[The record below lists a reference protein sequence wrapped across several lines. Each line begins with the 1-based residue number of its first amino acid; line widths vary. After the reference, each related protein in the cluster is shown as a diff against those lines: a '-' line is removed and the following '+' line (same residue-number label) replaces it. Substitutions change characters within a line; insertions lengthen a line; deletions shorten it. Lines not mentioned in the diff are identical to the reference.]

1 MKRTTN
7 LLFAILL
14 WLVSSTPVMTQ
25 TVNTNRFISI
35 NVVKGQQIKLDFAAD
50 QAATPVKIVSGSGEY
65 NPTVGTSWS
74 GMQNYLAD
82 DSVMTVYGDITKFD
96 CSGNYNN
103 VTGIDLSHNTIIT
116 WFSCGKNSLQDL
128 IVSSNKALKEL
139 YCYNNSIKTL
149 NLDSTTELTKLS
161 CARNSISSLDL
172 SHNKKLKWLNCSD
185 NRLTGLDV
193 SSNILLEKII
203 CHKNNSLSTQALD
216 RLYCSLPDRT
226 GTFSGYI
233 EPIYDDSSPNDS
245 VVLATNSQNAL
256 DKNWKVKYAFD
267 ETDIPATTG
276 SYACTTLHDSVNMD
290 SYIKLNVVRDS
301 VIKLNFAADQAATPI
316 MIVSGSNKYNLT
328 IGTSWVGIQN
338 YLADDDV
345 MTIYGDITKFNC
357 SGNGNNIHDIL
368 NVAADTILTELICT
382 DNNISLL
389 NISRNTQLRKL
400 NCARNNIIALNDLAN
415 NVNLTSLDCSNNLLA
430 RLDVSAN
437 FLLEKIICHGNIIS
451 SNTRLLDIIYCLLPD
466 RSVKTTGYIQPLYD
480 DRSSDLDS
488 VLATNS
494 LNAFNKN
501 WKVSYASD
509 STDVS
514 PTTGS
519 YVCTEVDTTRYIYL
533 EVKPNETLKLEFLVD
548 NIDDIITI
556 VSGKNSKTFRGNFSI
571 GQNYDCTFTP
581 DSTSMI
587 IYGNVNELNC
597 IGNGDKITALD
608 ISHNS
613 GVTRLMCDTNNIAW
627 LNLNGQALTFLTCS
641 NNRLTNLDVGGC
653 LYLNFLNCS
662 DNQIN
667 DIKYLNTLSNLNVLI
682 CNDNRLTSLIVNSN
696 NSTFNSIACENNN
709 FSSTQAFDDL
719 FCSLPPVSCGYLSI
733 IYDSLSNGHTELL
746 ASNKYNA
753 IRKDWIVMYASDS
766 QNIPHTT
773 GTYSCPNTFL
783 DTIVLGVQRGKYIK
797 LRFASEFDHSQARV
811 ISGSTDTIIQID
823 TVWTDTLRVMADAD
837 SMIILSNIRNINRF
851 SCRDNGENILSIYIS
866 ESKFLEEL
874 DCANNNIRNLSTI
887 SSDYLSKL
895 DCSNNQI
902 KNLYVNTGISTL
914 NCAHNQIETLFVRDI
929 DSSLEELDCSDNL
942 IDKLDISNNEKITYL
957 NCSGNNISVLS
968 LSNNPYIET
977 LICARN
983 NITSLDLMSNDI
995 LESVDLSNNPQ
1006 FCNLNIS
1013 DTSVL
1018 KRISLYGCNFS
1029 SCGLDSVFRALPR
1042 RLPTD
1047 SAVIFIKD
1055 STATNP
1061 GADGCRDTIASHR
1074 NWAVLNFKGNNSM
1087 DTIKNS
1093 FYTCVPNM
1101 NLNRAIRLGVVS
1113 GQTISVAIKAAANNT
1128 HIRFTCGSTDTILTV
1143 DTSWSYWQLPAKA
1156 DNMVFFGDITRFN
1169 CNTNGNNIT
1178 AISTKTNTILE
1189 ELRCIGN
1196 SISALDLSHNV
1207 ELSELY
1213 CLGNRLT
1220 SLDLSH
1226 NHKLTELAC
1235 YDNPQLQHI
1244 DVNGC
1249 YPLSRVVVYGCNLS
1263 DCGLDSLLRALPRR
1277 SSDNKGKIFI
1287 KDGTSTNP
1295 GSGGCQDTIASHKNW
1310 VVLDY
1315 NGGSPDTIANTH
1327 YTCAD
1332 TPTDNDRHLTNETD
1346 IKIYPNPVADI
1357 LYLSATASTIHIYDI
1372 YGIEVARATDTDKV
1386 GVSHLPDGVYIVRAD
1401 GTVAK
1406 MVKQ

>member
-216 RLYCSLPDRT
+216 LLYCSLPDRT

-290 SYIKLNVVRDS
+290 RYITLTVADGVGVYLDFRA
-301 VIKLNFAADQAATPI
+301 AADNTHI
-316 MIVSGSNKYNLT
+316 RIVSGSNIQNIT
-328 IGTSWVGIQN
+328 IGTNWLS
-338 YLADDDV
+338 LASYIADGTE
-345 MTIYGDITKFNC
+345 MKIYGDLTVLDC
-357 SGNGNNIHDIL
+357 GNNGANIQALDVTK
-368 NVAADTILTELICT
+368 NTALTELYCHRNQLTALDVTKNTALTVLYCYRNQLTALDVTKNTALTTLYCYENQLTALDVTKNTALTKLYCYENQLTALDVTKNT
-382 DNNISLL
+382 DLVMLYCNEN
-389 NISRNTQLRKL
+389 QLT
-400 NCARNNIIALNDLAN
+400 A
-415 NVNLTSLDCSNNLLA
+415 
-430 RLDVSAN
+430 LDVS
-437 FLLEKIICHGNIIS
+437 K
-451 SNTRLLDIIYCLLPD
+451 NTAL
-466 RSVKTTGYIQPLYD
+466 T
-480 DRSSDLDS
+480 
-488 VLATNS
+488 VLGCYN
-494 LNAFNKN
+494 N
-501 WKVSYASD
+501 
-509 STDVS
+509 
-514 PTTGS
+514 
-519 YVCTEVDTTRYIYL
+519 
-533 EVKPNETLKLEFLVD
+533 
-548 NIDDIITI
+548 
-556 VSGKNSKTFRGNFSI
+556 
-571 GQNYDCTFTP
+571 Q
-581 DSTSMI
+581 
-587 IYGNVNELNC
+587 
-597 IGNGDKITALD
+597 ITALD
-608 ISHNS
+608 ITKDTVLTTLYCNENQLTTLD
-613 GVTRLMCDTNNIAW
+613 VTKNIA
-627 LNLNGQALTFLTCS
+627 LTKLYCYKNQLTALDVTKNIALTELYCYE
-641 NNRLTNLDVGGC
+641 NRFTTLDVT
-653 LYLNFLNCS
+653 
-662 DNQIN
+662 
-667 DIKYLNTLSNLNVLI
+667 KNTAL
-682 CNDNRLTSLIVNSN
+682 
-696 NSTFNSIACENNN
+696 E
-709 FSSTQAFDDL
+709 
-719 FCSLPPVSCGYLSI
+719 
-733 IYDSLSNGHTELL
+733 
-746 ASNKYNA
+746 
-753 IRKDWIVMYASDS
+753 
-766 QNIPHTT
+766 
-773 GTYSCPNTFL
+773 
-783 DTIVLGVQRGKYIK
+783 VLGCY
-797 LRFASEFDHSQARV
+797 
-811 ISGSTDTIIQID
+811 
-823 TVWTDTLRVMADAD
+823 
-837 SMIILSNIRNINRF
+837 
-851 SCRDNGENILSIYIS
+851 
-866 ESKFLEEL
+866 
-874 DCANNNIRNLSTI
+874 
-887 SSDYLSKL
+887 
-895 DCSNNQI
+895 NNQI
-902 KNLYVNTGISTL
+902 KALDVTKNTALTKLY
-914 NCAHNQIETLFVRDI
+914 C
-929 DSSLEELDCSDNL
+929 
-942 IDKLDISNNEKITYL
+942 Y
-957 NCSGNNISVLS
+957 
-968 LSNNPYIET
+968 
-977 LICARN
+977 
-983 NITSLDLMSNDI
+983 
-995 LESVDLSNNPQ
+995 NNPQ
-1006 FCNLNIS
+1006 LNNLNI
-1013 DTSVL
+1013 VGNNAI
-1018 KRISLYGCNFS
+1018 KNIYIYGCNFS
-1029 SCGLDSVFRALPR
+1029 ACGLDSIFRDLPQC
-1042 RLPTD
+1042 LPTD
-1047 SAVIFIKD
+1047 SAKILIK
-1055 STATNP
+1055 SNASTNP
-1061 GADGCRDTIASHR
+1061 GTDGCRDTIASHR

-1143 DTSWSYWQLPAKA
+1143 GTSWSYWQLPAKA
-1156 DNMVFFGDITRFN
+1156 DSMVFFGDITRFN

-1189 ELRCIGN
+1189 ELQCIGN
-1196 SISALDLSHNV
+1196 AISTLDLSHNV

-1226 NHKLTELAC
+1226 NHKLTKLAC

-1295 GSGGCQDTIASHKNW
+1295 GSSGCQDTIASHKNW

-1357 LYLSATASTIHIYDI
+1357 LYLSATASTIQIYDI

-1401 GTVAK
+1401 SAVAK

>member
-216 RLYCSLPDRT
+216 LLYCSLPDRT

-290 SYIKLNVVRDS
+290 RYITLTVADGVGVYLDFRA
-301 VIKLNFAADQAATPI
+301 AADNTHI
-316 MIVSGSNKYNLT
+316 RIVSGSNIQNIT
-328 IGTSWVGIQN
+328 IGTNWLS
-338 YLADDDV
+338 LASYIADGTE
-345 MTIYGDITKFNC
+345 MKIYGDLTVLDC
-357 SGNGNNIHDIL
+357 GNNGANIQALDVTK
-368 NVAADTILTELICT
+368 NTALTELYCHRNQLTALDVTKNTALTTLYCYENQLTALDVTKNTALTTLYCYENQLTALDVTKNTALTKLYCYENQLTALDVTKNT
-382 DNNISLL
+382 DLVMLYCNEN
-389 NISRNTQLRKL
+389 QLT
-400 NCARNNIIALNDLAN
+400 A
-415 NVNLTSLDCSNNLLA
+415 
-430 RLDVSAN
+430 LDVS
-437 FLLEKIICHGNIIS
+437 K
-451 SNTRLLDIIYCLLPD
+451 NTAL
-466 RSVKTTGYIQPLYD
+466 T
-480 DRSSDLDS
+480 
-488 VLATNS
+488 VLGCYN
-494 LNAFNKN
+494 N
-501 WKVSYASD
+501 
-509 STDVS
+509 
-514 PTTGS
+514 
-519 YVCTEVDTTRYIYL
+519 
-533 EVKPNETLKLEFLVD
+533 
-548 NIDDIITI
+548 
-556 VSGKNSKTFRGNFSI
+556 
-571 GQNYDCTFTP
+571 Q
-581 DSTSMI
+581 
-587 IYGNVNELNC
+587 
-597 IGNGDKITALD
+597 ITALD
-608 ISHNS
+608 ITKDTVLTTLYCNENQLTTLD
-613 GVTRLMCDTNNIAW
+613 VTKNIA
-627 LNLNGQALTFLTCS
+627 LTKLYCYKNQLTALDVTKNIALTELYC
-641 NNRLTNLDVGGC
+641 NENRFTTLDVT
-653 LYLNFLNCS
+653 
-662 DNQIN
+662 
-667 DIKYLNTLSNLNVLI
+667 KNTAL
-682 CNDNRLTSLIVNSN
+682 
-696 NSTFNSIACENNN
+696 E
-709 FSSTQAFDDL
+709 
-719 FCSLPPVSCGYLSI
+719 
-733 IYDSLSNGHTELL
+733 
-746 ASNKYNA
+746 
-753 IRKDWIVMYASDS
+753 
-766 QNIPHTT
+766 
-773 GTYSCPNTFL
+773 
-783 DTIVLGVQRGKYIK
+783 VLGCY
-797 LRFASEFDHSQARV
+797 
-811 ISGSTDTIIQID
+811 
-823 TVWTDTLRVMADAD
+823 
-837 SMIILSNIRNINRF
+837 
-851 SCRDNGENILSIYIS
+851 
-866 ESKFLEEL
+866 
-874 DCANNNIRNLSTI
+874 
-887 SSDYLSKL
+887 
-895 DCSNNQI
+895 NNQI
-902 KNLYVNTGISTL
+902 KALDVTKNTALTKLY
-914 NCAHNQIETLFVRDI
+914 C
-929 DSSLEELDCSDNL
+929 
-942 IDKLDISNNEKITYL
+942 Y
-957 NCSGNNISVLS
+957 
-968 LSNNPYIET
+968 
-977 LICARN
+977 
-983 NITSLDLMSNDI
+983 
-995 LESVDLSNNPQ
+995 NNPQ
-1006 FCNLNIS
+1006 LNSLNI
-1013 DTSVL
+1013 VGNNAI
-1018 KRISLYGCNFS
+1018 KNIYIYGCNFS
-1029 SCGLDSVFRALPR
+1029 ACGLDSIFRDLPQC
-1042 RLPTD
+1042 LPTD
-1047 SAVIFIKD
+1047 SAKILIK
-1055 STATNP
+1055 SNASTNP
-1061 GADGCRDTIASHR
+1061 GTDGCRDTIASHR

-1143 DTSWSYWQLPAKA
+1143 GTSWSYWQLPAKA
-1156 DNMVFFGDITRFN
+1156 DSMVFFGDITRFNCNTNGNNITAISTKTNTILEELRCIGNSISALDLSHNVELSELYCLGNRLTSLDLSHNHKLTELACYDNPQLQHIDVNGCYPLSRVVVYGCNLSDCGLDSLLRALPRRSSDNKGKIFIKDGTSTNPGSSGCQDTIASHKNWVVLDYNGGSPDTIANTHYTCANTLNLNRAIRLGVVSGQTISVAIKAAANNTHIRFTCGSTDTILTVGTSWSYWQLPAKADSMVFFGDITRFN

-1332 TPTDNDRHLTNETD
+1332 TPTGNDRHLTNETD
-1346 IKIYPNPVADI
+1346 IKIYPNPVTDI

>member
-82 DSVMTVYGDITKFD
+82 DSVMTVYGDITKLD

-216 RLYCSLPDRT
+216 LLYCSLPDRT

-290 SYIKLNVVRDS
+290 RYITLTVADGVGVYLDFRA
-301 VIKLNFAADQAATPI
+301 AADNTHI
-316 MIVSGSNKYNLT
+316 RIVSGSNIQNIT
-328 IGTSWVGIQN
+328 IGTNWLS
-338 YLADDDV
+338 LASYIADGTE
-345 MTIYGDITKFNC
+345 MKIYGDLTVLDC
-357 SGNGNNIHDIL
+357 GNNGANIQALDVTK
-368 NVAADTILTELICT
+368 NTALTELYCHRNQLTALDVTKNTALTVLYCYRNQLTALDVTKNTALTTLYCYENQLTALDVTKNTALTKLYCYENQLTALDVTKNT
-382 DNNISLL
+382 DLVMLYCNEN
-389 NISRNTQLRKL
+389 QLT
-400 NCARNNIIALNDLAN
+400 A
-415 NVNLTSLDCSNNLLA
+415 
-430 RLDVSAN
+430 LDVS
-437 FLLEKIICHGNIIS
+437 K
-451 SNTRLLDIIYCLLPD
+451 NTAL
-466 RSVKTTGYIQPLYD
+466 T
-480 DRSSDLDS
+480 
-488 VLATNS
+488 VLGCYN
-494 LNAFNKN
+494 N
-501 WKVSYASD
+501 
-509 STDVS
+509 
-514 PTTGS
+514 
-519 YVCTEVDTTRYIYL
+519 
-533 EVKPNETLKLEFLVD
+533 
-548 NIDDIITI
+548 
-556 VSGKNSKTFRGNFSI
+556 
-571 GQNYDCTFTP
+571 Q
-581 DSTSMI
+581 
-587 IYGNVNELNC
+587 
-597 IGNGDKITALD
+597 ITALD
-608 ISHNS
+608 ITKDTVLTTLYCNENQLTTLD
-613 GVTRLMCDTNNIAW
+613 VTKNIA
-627 LNLNGQALTFLTCS
+627 LTKLYCYKNQLTALDVTKNIALTELYCYE
-641 NNRLTNLDVGGC
+641 NRFTTLDVT
-653 LYLNFLNCS
+653 
-662 DNQIN
+662 
-667 DIKYLNTLSNLNVLI
+667 KNTAL
-682 CNDNRLTSLIVNSN
+682 
-696 NSTFNSIACENNN
+696 E
-709 FSSTQAFDDL
+709 
-719 FCSLPPVSCGYLSI
+719 
-733 IYDSLSNGHTELL
+733 
-746 ASNKYNA
+746 
-753 IRKDWIVMYASDS
+753 
-766 QNIPHTT
+766 
-773 GTYSCPNTFL
+773 
-783 DTIVLGVQRGKYIK
+783 VLGCY
-797 LRFASEFDHSQARV
+797 
-811 ISGSTDTIIQID
+811 
-823 TVWTDTLRVMADAD
+823 
-837 SMIILSNIRNINRF
+837 
-851 SCRDNGENILSIYIS
+851 
-866 ESKFLEEL
+866 
-874 DCANNNIRNLSTI
+874 
-887 SSDYLSKL
+887 
-895 DCSNNQI
+895 NNQI
-902 KNLYVNTGISTL
+902 KALDVTKNTALTKLY
-914 NCAHNQIETLFVRDI
+914 C
-929 DSSLEELDCSDNL
+929 
-942 IDKLDISNNEKITYL
+942 Y
-957 NCSGNNISVLS
+957 
-968 LSNNPYIET
+968 
-977 LICARN
+977 
-983 NITSLDLMSNDI
+983 
-995 LESVDLSNNPQ
+995 NNPQ
-1006 FCNLNIS
+1006 LNSLNI
-1013 DTSVL
+1013 VGNNAI
-1018 KRISLYGCNFS
+1018 KNIYIYGCNFS
-1029 SCGLDSVFRALPR
+1029 ACGLDSIFRDLPQC
-1042 RLPTD
+1042 LPTD
-1047 SAVIFIKD
+1047 SAKILIK
-1055 STATNP
+1055 SNASTNP
-1061 GADGCRDTIASHR
+1061 GTDGCRDTIASHR

-1143 DTSWSYWQLPAKA
+1143 GTSWSYWQLPAKA
-1156 DNMVFFGDITRFN
+1156 DSMVFFGDITRFN

-1178 AISTKTNTILE
+1178 AISTKTNPILE
-1189 ELRCIGN
+1189 ELQCIGN
-1196 SISALDLSHNV
+1196 AISTLDLSHNV

-1226 NHKLTELAC
+1226 NHKLTKLAC

-1332 TPTDNDRHLTNETD
+1332 TPTGNDRHLTNETD
-1346 IKIYPNPVADI
+1346 IKIYPNPVTDI

-1401 GTVAK
+1401 GAVAK

>member
-290 SYIKLNVVRDS
+290 RYITLTVADGVGVYLDFRA
-301 VIKLNFAADQAATPI
+301 AADNTHI
-316 MIVSGSNKYNLT
+316 RIVSGSNIQNIT
-328 IGTSWVGIQN
+328 IGTNWLS
-338 YLADDDV
+338 LASYIADGTE
-345 MTIYGDITKFNC
+345 MKIYGDLTVLDCRNNGANIQALDVTKNT
-357 SGNGNNIHDIL
+357 
-368 NVAADTILTELICT
+368 ALTELYCH
-382 DNNISLL
+382 
-389 NISRNTQLRKL
+389 RNQLT
-400 NCARNNIIALNDLAN
+400 A
-415 NVNLTSLDCSNNLLA
+415 
-430 RLDVSAN
+430 LDVS
-437 FLLEKIICHGNIIS
+437 K
-451 SNTRLLDIIYCLLPD
+451 NTALTVLYCYRNQLTALDVTKNTALTTLYCYENQLTALD
-466 RSVKTTGYIQPLYD
+466 VTKNTALTKLYCYENQLTALD
-480 DRSSDLDS
+480 VTKNTDLFM
-488 VLATNS
+488 LYCNENQLTA
-494 LNAFNKN
+494 L
-501 WKVSYASD
+501 
-509 STDVS
+509 DVS
-514 PTTGS
+514 
-519 YVCTEVDTTRYIYL
+519 
-533 EVKPNETLKLEFLVD
+533 
-548 NIDDIITI
+548 
-556 VSGKNSKTFRGNFSI
+556 KNTALTVLGCYNN
-571 GQNYDCTFTP
+571 Q
-581 DSTSMI
+581 
-587 IYGNVNELNC
+587 
-597 IGNGDKITALD
+597 ITALD
-608 ISHNS
+608 ITKDTVLTTLYCNENQLTTLD
-613 GVTRLMCDTNNIAW
+613 VTKNIA
-627 LNLNGQALTFLTCS
+627 LTKLYSYKKQLTALDVTKNIALTELYCYE
-641 NNRLTNLDVGGC
+641 NRFTTLDVT
-653 LYLNFLNCS
+653 
-662 DNQIN
+662 
-667 DIKYLNTLSNLNVLI
+667 KNTAL
-682 CNDNRLTSLIVNSN
+682 
-696 NSTFNSIACENNN
+696 E
-709 FSSTQAFDDL
+709 
-719 FCSLPPVSCGYLSI
+719 
-733 IYDSLSNGHTELL
+733 
-746 ASNKYNA
+746 
-753 IRKDWIVMYASDS
+753 
-766 QNIPHTT
+766 
-773 GTYSCPNTFL
+773 
-783 DTIVLGVQRGKYIK
+783 VLGCY
-797 LRFASEFDHSQARV
+797 
-811 ISGSTDTIIQID
+811 
-823 TVWTDTLRVMADAD
+823 
-837 SMIILSNIRNINRF
+837 
-851 SCRDNGENILSIYIS
+851 
-866 ESKFLEEL
+866 
-874 DCANNNIRNLSTI
+874 
-887 SSDYLSKL
+887 
-895 DCSNNQI
+895 NNQI
-902 KNLYVNTGISTL
+902 KALDVTKNTALTKLY
-914 NCAHNQIETLFVRDI
+914 C
-929 DSSLEELDCSDNL
+929 
-942 IDKLDISNNEKITYL
+942 Y
-957 NCSGNNISVLS
+957 
-968 LSNNPYIET
+968 
-977 LICARN
+977 
-983 NITSLDLMSNDI
+983 
-995 LESVDLSNNPQ
+995 NNPQ
-1006 FCNLNIS
+1006 LNSLNI
-1013 DTSVL
+1013 VGNNAI
-1018 KRISLYGCNFS
+1018 KNIYIYGCNFS
-1029 SCGLDSVFRALPR
+1029 ACGLDSIFRDLPQC
-1042 RLPTD
+1042 LPTD
-1047 SAVIFIKD
+1047 SAKILIK
-1055 STATNP
+1055 SNASTNP
-1061 GADGCRDTIASHR
+1061 GTDGCRDTIASHR

-1143 DTSWSYWQLPAKA
+1143 GTSWSYWQLPAKA
-1156 DNMVFFGDITRFN
+1156 DSMVFFGDITRFN

-1189 ELRCIGN
+1189 ELQCIGN

-1207 ELSELY
+1207 ELSELS
-1213 CLGNRLT
+1213 CLGNQLT

-1226 NHKLTELAC
+1226 NHKLTKLAC

-1332 TPTDNDRHLTNETD
+1332 TPTGNDRHLTNETD
-1346 IKIYPNPVADI
+1346 IKIYPNPVADV
-1357 LYLSATASTIHIYDI
+1357 LYLSATARTIRVYNI
-1372 YGIEVARATDTDKV
+1372 YGIEVAHATDTDKV

-1401 GTVAK
+1401 GAVAK

>member
-216 RLYCSLPDRT
+216 LLYCSLPDRT

-290 SYIKLNVVRDS
+290 RYITLTVADGVGVYLDFRA
-301 VIKLNFAADQAATPI
+301 AADNTHI
-316 MIVSGSNKYNLT
+316 RIVSGSNIQNIT
-328 IGTSWVGIQN
+328 IGTNWLS
-338 YLADDDV
+338 LASYIADGTE
-345 MTIYGDITKFNC
+345 MKIYGDLTVLDC
-357 SGNGNNIHDIL
+357 GNNGANIQALDVTK
-368 NVAADTILTELICT
+368 NTALTELYCHRNQLTALDVTKNTALTVLYCYRNQLTALDVTKNTALTTLYCYENQLTALDVTKNTALTKLYCYENQLTALDVTKNT
-382 DNNISLL
+382 DLVMLYCNEN
-389 NISRNTQLRKL
+389 QLT
-400 NCARNNIIALNDLAN
+400 A
-415 NVNLTSLDCSNNLLA
+415 
-430 RLDVSAN
+430 LDVS
-437 FLLEKIICHGNIIS
+437 K
-451 SNTRLLDIIYCLLPD
+451 NTAL
-466 RSVKTTGYIQPLYD
+466 T
-480 DRSSDLDS
+480 
-488 VLATNS
+488 VLGCYN
-494 LNAFNKN
+494 N
-501 WKVSYASD
+501 
-509 STDVS
+509 
-514 PTTGS
+514 
-519 YVCTEVDTTRYIYL
+519 
-533 EVKPNETLKLEFLVD
+533 
-548 NIDDIITI
+548 
-556 VSGKNSKTFRGNFSI
+556 
-571 GQNYDCTFTP
+571 Q
-581 DSTSMI
+581 
-587 IYGNVNELNC
+587 
-597 IGNGDKITALD
+597 ITALD
-608 ISHNS
+608 ITKDTVLTTLYCNENQLTTLD
-613 GVTRLMCDTNNIAW
+613 VTKNIA
-627 LNLNGQALTFLTCS
+627 LTKLYCYKNQLTALDVTKNIALTELYCYE
-641 NNRLTNLDVGGC
+641 NRFTTLDVT
-653 LYLNFLNCS
+653 
-662 DNQIN
+662 
-667 DIKYLNTLSNLNVLI
+667 KNTAL
-682 CNDNRLTSLIVNSN
+682 
-696 NSTFNSIACENNN
+696 E
-709 FSSTQAFDDL
+709 
-719 FCSLPPVSCGYLSI
+719 
-733 IYDSLSNGHTELL
+733 
-746 ASNKYNA
+746 
-753 IRKDWIVMYASDS
+753 
-766 QNIPHTT
+766 
-773 GTYSCPNTFL
+773 
-783 DTIVLGVQRGKYIK
+783 VLGCY
-797 LRFASEFDHSQARV
+797 
-811 ISGSTDTIIQID
+811 
-823 TVWTDTLRVMADAD
+823 
-837 SMIILSNIRNINRF
+837 
-851 SCRDNGENILSIYIS
+851 
-866 ESKFLEEL
+866 
-874 DCANNNIRNLSTI
+874 
-887 SSDYLSKL
+887 
-895 DCSNNQI
+895 NNQI
-902 KNLYVNTGISTL
+902 KALDVTKNTALTKLY
-914 NCAHNQIETLFVRDI
+914 C
-929 DSSLEELDCSDNL
+929 
-942 IDKLDISNNEKITYL
+942 Y
-957 NCSGNNISVLS
+957 
-968 LSNNPYIET
+968 
-977 LICARN
+977 
-983 NITSLDLMSNDI
+983 
-995 LESVDLSNNPQ
+995 NNPQ
-1006 FCNLNIS
+1006 LNSLNI
-1013 DTSVL
+1013 VGNNAI
-1018 KRISLYGCNFS
+1018 KNIYIYGCNFS
-1029 SCGLDSVFRALPR
+1029 ACGLDSIFRDLPQC
-1042 RLPTD
+1042 LPTD
-1047 SAVIFIKD
+1047 SAKILIK
-1055 STATNP
+1055 SNASTNP
-1061 GADGCRDTIASHR
+1061 GTDGCRDTIASHR

-1156 DNMVFFGDITRFN
+1156 DSMVFFGDITRFN

-1189 ELRCIGN
+1189 ELQCIGN
-1196 SISALDLSHNV
+1196 AISTLDLSHNV

-1226 NHKLTELAC
+1226 NHKLTKLACYDNPQLQHIDVNGCYPLSRVVVYGCNLSDCGLDSLLRALPRRSSDNKGKIFIKDGTSTNPGSGGCQDTIASHKNWVVLDYNGGSPDTIANTHYTCANTLNLNRAIRLGVVSGQTISVAIKAAANNTHIRFTCGSTDTILTVDTSWSYWQLPAKADSMVFFGDITRFNCNTNGNNITAISTKTNTILEELQCIGNAISTLDLSHNVELSELYCLGNRLTSLDLSHNHKLTKLAC

-1332 TPTDNDRHLTNETD
+1332 TPTGNDRHLTNETD

-1357 LYLSATASTIHIYDI
+1357 LYLSATASTIQIYDI

>member
-149 NLDSTTELTKLS
+149 DLDSTTELTKLS

-216 RLYCSLPDRT
+216 LLYCSLPDRT

-290 SYIKLNVVRDS
+290 RYITLTVADGAYIYLDFRA
-301 VIKLNFAADQAATPI
+301 AADNTHI
-316 MIVSGSNKYNLT
+316 RIVSGSNIQNIT
-328 IGTSWVGIQN
+328 IGTDWLS
-338 YLADDDV
+338 LASYIADGTE
-345 MTIYGDITKFNC
+345 MKIYGDLTVLDCRNNGANIQALDVTKNT
-357 SGNGNNIHDIL
+357 
-368 NVAADTILTELICT
+368 ALTELYCH
-382 DNNISLL
+382 
-389 NISRNTQLRKL
+389 RNQLTALDVTKNTAL
-400 NCARNNIIALNDLAN
+400 TVLYCHRNQLTALDVTKNTA
-415 NVNLTSLDCSNNLLA
+415 LTTLYCYENQLTALDITKNTALITLYCNGNQLTA
-430 RLDVSAN
+430 LDVS
-437 FLLEKIICHGNIIS
+437 K
-451 SNTRLLDIIYCLLPD
+451 NTAL
-466 RSVKTTGYIQPLYD
+466 TTLSCYNNQ
-480 DRSSDLDS
+480 
-488 VLATNS
+488 
-494 LNAFNKN
+494 
-501 WKVSYASD
+501 
-509 STDVS
+509 
-514 PTTGS
+514 
-519 YVCTEVDTTRYIYL
+519 
-533 EVKPNETLKLEFLVD
+533 
-548 NIDDIITI
+548 
-556 VSGKNSKTFRGNFSI
+556 
-571 GQNYDCTFTP
+571 
-581 DSTSMI
+581 
-587 IYGNVNELNC
+587 
-597 IGNGDKITALD
+597 ITALD
-608 ISHNS
+608 ITKDTVLKMLYCNENRITTLD
-613 GVTRLMCDTNNIAW
+613 VTKNTALTELYCHKNQLTTLDVTKNTDLVMLYCNENQLTALDVSKNTALTILGCYNNQITALDITKDTVLTTLYCNENQLTTLDVTKNIA
-627 LNLNGQALTFLTCS
+627 LTKLYCYKNQLTALDVTKNIALTELYCYE
-641 NNRLTNLDVGGC
+641 NRFTTLDVT
-653 LYLNFLNCS
+653 
-662 DNQIN
+662 
-667 DIKYLNTLSNLNVLI
+667 KNTAL
-682 CNDNRLTSLIVNSN
+682 
-696 NSTFNSIACENNN
+696 E
-709 FSSTQAFDDL
+709 
-719 FCSLPPVSCGYLSI
+719 
-733 IYDSLSNGHTELL
+733 
-746 ASNKYNA
+746 
-753 IRKDWIVMYASDS
+753 
-766 QNIPHTT
+766 
-773 GTYSCPNTFL
+773 
-783 DTIVLGVQRGKYIK
+783 VLGCY
-797 LRFASEFDHSQARV
+797 
-811 ISGSTDTIIQID
+811 
-823 TVWTDTLRVMADAD
+823 
-837 SMIILSNIRNINRF
+837 
-851 SCRDNGENILSIYIS
+851 
-866 ESKFLEEL
+866 
-874 DCANNNIRNLSTI
+874 
-887 SSDYLSKL
+887 
-895 DCSNNQI
+895 NNQI
-902 KNLYVNTGISTL
+902 KALDVTKNTALTKLY
-914 NCAHNQIETLFVRDI
+914 C
-929 DSSLEELDCSDNL
+929 
-942 IDKLDISNNEKITYL
+942 Y
-957 NCSGNNISVLS
+957 
-968 LSNNPYIET
+968 
-977 LICARN
+977 
-983 NITSLDLMSNDI
+983 
-995 LESVDLSNNPQ
+995 NNPQ
-1006 FCNLNIS
+1006 LNSLNI
-1013 DTSVL
+1013 VGNNAI
-1018 KRISLYGCNFS
+1018 KNIYIYGCNFS
-1029 SCGLDSVFRALPR
+1029 ACGLDSIFRDLPQC
-1042 RLPTD
+1042 LPTD
-1047 SAVIFIKD
+1047 SAKILIK
-1055 STATNP
+1055 SNASTNP
-1061 GADGCRDTIASHR
+1061 GTDGCRDTIASHR

-1128 HIRFTCGSTDTILTV
+1128 HIRVISGATDTILTV
-1143 DTSWSYWQLPAKA
+1143 GLSWKSLQLPARA
-1156 DNMVFFGDITRFN
+1156 DSMVFFGDITRFN

-1315 NGGSPDTIANTH
+1315 NGGSPDTIANMH

-1332 TPTDNDRHLTNETD
+1332 TPTGTDRHLTNETD
-1346 IKIYPNPVADI
+1346 IKIYPNPVTDI

-1401 GTVAK
+1401 GAVAK

>member
-216 RLYCSLPDRT
+216 LLYCSLPDRT

-245 VVLATNSQNAL
+245 VVLATNSRNAL

-290 SYIKLNVVRDS
+290 SYITLTVADGVGVYLDFRA
-301 VIKLNFAADQAATPI
+301 AADNTHI
-316 MIVSGSNKYNLT
+316 RIVSGSNIQNIT
-328 IGTSWVGIQN
+328 IGTNWLS
-338 YLADDDV
+338 LASYIADGTE
-345 MTIYGDITKFNC
+345 MKIYGDLTVLDC
-357 SGNGNNIHDIL
+357 GNNGANIQALDVTK
-368 NVAADTILTELICT
+368 NTALTELYCHRNQLTALDVTKNTALTVLYCYRNQLTALDVTKNTALTTLYCYENQLTALDVTKNTALTKLYCYENQLTALDVTKNT
-382 DNNISLL
+382 DLVMLYCNEN
-389 NISRNTQLRKL
+389 QLT
-400 NCARNNIIALNDLAN
+400 A
-415 NVNLTSLDCSNNLLA
+415 
-430 RLDVSAN
+430 LDVS
-437 FLLEKIICHGNIIS
+437 K
-451 SNTRLLDIIYCLLPD
+451 NTAL
-466 RSVKTTGYIQPLYD
+466 T
-480 DRSSDLDS
+480 
-488 VLATNS
+488 VLGCYN
-494 LNAFNKN
+494 N
-501 WKVSYASD
+501 
-509 STDVS
+509 
-514 PTTGS
+514 
-519 YVCTEVDTTRYIYL
+519 
-533 EVKPNETLKLEFLVD
+533 
-548 NIDDIITI
+548 
-556 VSGKNSKTFRGNFSI
+556 
-571 GQNYDCTFTP
+571 Q
-581 DSTSMI
+581 
-587 IYGNVNELNC
+587 
-597 IGNGDKITALD
+597 ITALD
-608 ISHNS
+608 ITKDTVLTTLYCNENQLTTLD
-613 GVTRLMCDTNNIAW
+613 VTKNIA
-627 LNLNGQALTFLTCS
+627 LTKLYCYKNQLTALDVTKNIALTELYCYE
-641 NNRLTNLDVGGC
+641 NRFTTLDVT
-653 LYLNFLNCS
+653 
-662 DNQIN
+662 
-667 DIKYLNTLSNLNVLI
+667 KNTAL
-682 CNDNRLTSLIVNSN
+682 
-696 NSTFNSIACENNN
+696 E
-709 FSSTQAFDDL
+709 
-719 FCSLPPVSCGYLSI
+719 
-733 IYDSLSNGHTELL
+733 
-746 ASNKYNA
+746 
-753 IRKDWIVMYASDS
+753 
-766 QNIPHTT
+766 
-773 GTYSCPNTFL
+773 
-783 DTIVLGVQRGKYIK
+783 VLGCY
-797 LRFASEFDHSQARV
+797 
-811 ISGSTDTIIQID
+811 
-823 TVWTDTLRVMADAD
+823 
-837 SMIILSNIRNINRF
+837 
-851 SCRDNGENILSIYIS
+851 
-866 ESKFLEEL
+866 
-874 DCANNNIRNLSTI
+874 
-887 SSDYLSKL
+887 
-895 DCSNNQI
+895 NNQI
-902 KNLYVNTGISTL
+902 KALDVTKNTALTKLY
-914 NCAHNQIETLFVRDI
+914 C
-929 DSSLEELDCSDNL
+929 
-942 IDKLDISNNEKITYL
+942 Y
-957 NCSGNNISVLS
+957 
-968 LSNNPYIET
+968 
-977 LICARN
+977 
-983 NITSLDLMSNDI
+983 
-995 LESVDLSNNPQ
+995 NNPQ
-1006 FCNLNIS
+1006 LNSLNI
-1013 DTSVL
+1013 VGNNAI
-1018 KRISLYGCNFS
+1018 KNIYIYGCNFS
-1029 SCGLDSVFRALPR
+1029 ACGLDSIFRDLPQC
-1042 RLPTD
+1042 LPTD
-1047 SAVIFIKD
+1047 SAKILIK
-1055 STATNP
+1055 SNASTNP
-1061 GADGCRDTIASHR
+1061 GTDGCRDTIASHR

-1101 NLNRAIRLGVVS
+1101 NLNRAIRLRVVS

-1156 DNMVFFGDITRFN
+1156 DSMVFFGDITRFN

-1178 AISTKTNTILE
+1178 AISTKTNPILE
-1189 ELRCIGN
+1189 ELQCIGN
-1196 SISALDLSHNV
+1196 AISTLDLSHNV

-1226 NHKLTELAC
+1226 NHKLTKLAC

-1295 GSGGCQDTIASHKNW
+1295 GSSGCQDTIASHKNW

-1332 TPTDNDRHLTNETD
+1332 TPTGNDRHLTNETD

-1357 LYLSATASTIHIYDI
+1357 LYLSATASTIHI
-1372 YGIEVARATDTDKV
+1372 
-1386 GVSHLPDGVYIVRAD
+1386 
-1401 GTVAK
+1401 
-1406 MVKQ
+1406 

>member
-1 MKRTTN
+1 MKKTTN

-50 QAATPVKIVSGSGEY
+50 QAATPVKIVSGSGEF

-203 CHKNNSLSTQALD
+203 CHKNNSLSAQALD
-216 RLYCSLPDRT
+216 LLYCSLPDRT

-256 DKNWKVKYAFD
+256 NKNWKVKYAFD

-290 SYIKLNVVRDS
+290 RYITLTVADGVGVYLDFRA
-301 VIKLNFAADQAATPI
+301 AADNTHI
-316 MIVSGSNKYNLT
+316 RIVSGSNIQNIT
-328 IGTSWVGIQN
+328 IGTNWLS
-338 YLADDDV
+338 LASYIADGTE
-345 MTIYGDITKFNC
+345 MKIYGDLTVLDC
-357 SGNGNNIHDIL
+357 GNNGANIQALDVTK
-368 NVAADTILTELICT
+368 NTALTELYCHRNQLTALDVTKNTALTTLYCYENQLTALDVTKNTALTTLYCYENQLTALDVTKNTALTKLYCYENQLTALDVTKNT
-382 DNNISLL
+382 DLVMLYCNEN
-389 NISRNTQLRKL
+389 QLT
-400 NCARNNIIALNDLAN
+400 A
-415 NVNLTSLDCSNNLLA
+415 
-430 RLDVSAN
+430 LDVS
-437 FLLEKIICHGNIIS
+437 K
-451 SNTRLLDIIYCLLPD
+451 NTAL
-466 RSVKTTGYIQPLYD
+466 T
-480 DRSSDLDS
+480 
-488 VLATNS
+488 VLGCYN
-494 LNAFNKN
+494 N
-501 WKVSYASD
+501 
-509 STDVS
+509 
-514 PTTGS
+514 
-519 YVCTEVDTTRYIYL
+519 
-533 EVKPNETLKLEFLVD
+533 
-548 NIDDIITI
+548 
-556 VSGKNSKTFRGNFSI
+556 
-571 GQNYDCTFTP
+571 Q
-581 DSTSMI
+581 
-587 IYGNVNELNC
+587 
-597 IGNGDKITALD
+597 ITALD
-608 ISHNS
+608 ITKDTVLTTLYCNENQLTTLD
-613 GVTRLMCDTNNIAW
+613 VTKNIA
-627 LNLNGQALTFLTCS
+627 LTKLYCYKNQLTALDVTKNIALTELYC
-641 NNRLTNLDVGGC
+641 NENRLTALD
-653 LYLNFLNCS
+653 
-662 DNQIN
+662 IT
-667 DIKYLNTLSNLNVLI
+667 KNTAL
-682 CNDNRLTSLIVNSN
+682 
-696 NSTFNSIACENNN
+696 E
-709 FSSTQAFDDL
+709 
-719 FCSLPPVSCGYLSI
+719 
-733 IYDSLSNGHTELL
+733 
-746 ASNKYNA
+746 
-753 IRKDWIVMYASDS
+753 
-766 QNIPHTT
+766 
-773 GTYSCPNTFL
+773 
-783 DTIVLGVQRGKYIK
+783 VLGCY
-797 LRFASEFDHSQARV
+797 
-811 ISGSTDTIIQID
+811 
-823 TVWTDTLRVMADAD
+823 
-837 SMIILSNIRNINRF
+837 
-851 SCRDNGENILSIYIS
+851 
-866 ESKFLEEL
+866 
-874 DCANNNIRNLSTI
+874 
-887 SSDYLSKL
+887 
-895 DCSNNQI
+895 NNQI
-902 KNLYVNTGISTL
+902 KALDVTKNTALTKLY
-914 NCAHNQIETLFVRDI
+914 C
-929 DSSLEELDCSDNL
+929 
-942 IDKLDISNNEKITYL
+942 Y
-957 NCSGNNISVLS
+957 
-968 LSNNPYIET
+968 
-977 LICARN
+977 
-983 NITSLDLMSNDI
+983 
-995 LESVDLSNNPQ
+995 NNPQ
-1006 FCNLNIS
+1006 LNSLNI
-1013 DTSVL
+1013 VGNNAI
-1018 KRISLYGCNFS
+1018 KNIYIYGCNFS
-1029 SCGLDSVFRALPR
+1029 ACGLDSIFRDLPQC
-1042 RLPTD
+1042 LPTD
-1047 SAVIFIKD
+1047 SAKILIK
-1055 STATNP
+1055 SNASTNP
-1061 GADGCRDTIASHR
+1061 GTDGCRDTIASHR

-1128 HIRFTCGSTDTILTV
+1128 HIRVISGATDTILTV
-1143 DTSWSYWQLPAKA
+1143 GLSWKPLQLPARA
-1156 DNMVFFGDITRFN
+1156 DSMVFFGDITRFN

-1196 SISALDLSHNV
+1196 AISTLDLSHNV

-1295 GSGGCQDTIASHKNW
+1295 GSSGCQDTIASHKNWVVLDYNGGSPDTIANTHYTCAGNLNLNRAIRLGVVSGQTISVAIKAAANNTHIRVISGATDTILTVGLSWKPLQLPARADSMVFFGDITRFNCNTNGNNITAISTKTNTILEELRCIGNAISTLDLSHNVELSELYCLGNRLTSLDLSHNHKLTELACYDNPQLQHIDVNGCYPLSRVVVYGCNLSDCGLDSLLRALPRRSSDNKGKIFIKDGTSTNPGSSGCQDTIASHKNW

-1372 YGIEVARATDTDKV
+1372 YGIEVARAIDTDKV

>member
-74 GMQNYLAD
+74 RMQNYLAD

-216 RLYCSLPDRT
+216 LLYCSLPDRT

-276 SYACTTLHDSVNMD
+276 SYTCTTLHDSVNMD
-290 SYIKLNVVRDS
+290 RYITLTVADGAYIYLDFKA
-301 VIKLNFAADQAATPI
+301 AADNTHI
-316 MIVSGSNKYNLT
+316 RIVSGSNIQNIT
-328 IGTSWVGIQN
+328 IGTDWLS
-338 YLADDDV
+338 LASYIADGTE
-345 MTIYGDITKFNC
+345 MKIYGDVTVLDCRNNGANIQALDVTKNT
-357 SGNGNNIHDIL
+357 
-368 NVAADTILTELICT
+368 ALTELYCH
-382 DNNISLL
+382 
-389 NISRNTQLRKL
+389 RNQLT
-400 NCARNNIIALNDLAN
+400 A
-415 NVNLTSLDCSNNLLA
+415 
-430 RLDVSAN
+430 LDVSKNTA
-437 FLLEKIICHGNIIS
+437 LTVLYCHRNQLTALDVTK
-451 SNTRLLDIIYCLLPD
+451 NTALTTLYCYENQLTALDITKNTALITLYCNGNQLTAL
-466 RSVKTTGYIQPLYD
+466 
-480 DRSSDLDS
+480 
-488 VLATNS
+488 
-494 LNAFNKN
+494 
-501 WKVSYASD
+501 
-509 STDVS
+509 DVS
-514 PTTGS
+514 KNTA
-519 YVCTEVDTTRYIYL
+519 L
-533 EVKPNETLKLEFLVD
+533 
-548 NIDDIITI
+548 TI
-556 VSGKNSKTFRGNFSI
+556 LGCYNN
-571 GQNYDCTFTP
+571 Q
-581 DSTSMI
+581 
-587 IYGNVNELNC
+587 
-597 IGNGDKITALD
+597 ITALD
-608 ISHNS
+608 ITKDTVLTTLYCNENQLTTLD
-613 GVTRLMCDTNNIAW
+613 VTKNIA
-627 LNLNGQALTFLTCS
+627 LTKLYCYKNQLTALDVTKNIALTELYCYE
-641 NNRLTNLDVGGC
+641 NRFTTLDVT
-653 LYLNFLNCS
+653 
-662 DNQIN
+662 
-667 DIKYLNTLSNLNVLI
+667 KNTAL
-682 CNDNRLTSLIVNSN
+682 
-696 NSTFNSIACENNN
+696 E
-709 FSSTQAFDDL
+709 
-719 FCSLPPVSCGYLSI
+719 
-733 IYDSLSNGHTELL
+733 
-746 ASNKYNA
+746 
-753 IRKDWIVMYASDS
+753 
-766 QNIPHTT
+766 
-773 GTYSCPNTFL
+773 
-783 DTIVLGVQRGKYIK
+783 VLGCY
-797 LRFASEFDHSQARV
+797 
-811 ISGSTDTIIQID
+811 
-823 TVWTDTLRVMADAD
+823 
-837 SMIILSNIRNINRF
+837 
-851 SCRDNGENILSIYIS
+851 
-866 ESKFLEEL
+866 
-874 DCANNNIRNLSTI
+874 
-887 SSDYLSKL
+887 
-895 DCSNNQI
+895 NNQI
-902 KNLYVNTGISTL
+902 KALDVTKNTALTKLY
-914 NCAHNQIETLFVRDI
+914 C
-929 DSSLEELDCSDNL
+929 
-942 IDKLDISNNEKITYL
+942 Y
-957 NCSGNNISVLS
+957 
-968 LSNNPYIET
+968 
-977 LICARN
+977 
-983 NITSLDLMSNDI
+983 
-995 LESVDLSNNPQ
+995 NNPQ
-1006 FCNLNIS
+1006 LNSLNI
-1013 DTSVL
+1013 VGNNAI
-1018 KRISLYGCNFS
+1018 KNIYIYGCNFS
-1029 SCGLDSVFRALPR
+1029 ACGLDSIFRDLPQC
-1042 RLPTD
+1042 LPTD
-1047 SAVIFIKD
+1047 SAKILIK
-1055 STATNP
+1055 SNASTNP
-1061 GADGCRDTIASHR
+1061 GTDGCRDTIASHR

-1143 DTSWSYWQLPAKA
+1143 GTSWSYWQLPAKA
-1156 DNMVFFGDITRFN
+1156 DSMVFFGDITRFN
-1169 CNTNGNNIT
+1169 CSMNGNNIT
-1178 AISTKTNTILE
+1178 AISTKTNPILE
-1189 ELRCIGN
+1189 ELQCIGN
-1196 SISALDLSHNV
+1196 AISTLDLSHNV

-1226 NHKLTELAC
+1226 NHKLTKLAC

-1295 GSGGCQDTIASHKNW
+1295 GSSGCQDTIASHKNW

-1372 YGIEVARATDTDKV
+1372 YGIEVARAIDTDKV

>member
-149 NLDSTTELTKLS
+149 DLDSTTELTKLS
-161 CARNSISSLDL
+161 CARNSISSLNL

-216 RLYCSLPDRT
+216 LLYCSLPDRT

-290 SYIKLNVVRDS
+290 RYITLTVADGVGVYLDFRA
-301 VIKLNFAADQAATPI
+301 AADNTHI
-316 MIVSGSNKYNLT
+316 RIVSGSNIQNIT
-328 IGTSWVGIQN
+328 IGTNWLS
-338 YLADDDV
+338 LASYIADGTE
-345 MTIYGDITKFNC
+345 MKIYGDLTVLDC
-357 SGNGNNIHDIL
+357 GNNGANIQALDVTK
-368 NVAADTILTELICT
+368 NTALTELYCHRNQLTALDVTKNTALTVLYCYRNQLTALDVTKNTALTTLYCYENQLTALDVTKNTALTKLYCYENQLTALDVTKNT
-382 DNNISLL
+382 DLVMLYCNEN
-389 NISRNTQLRKL
+389 QLT
-400 NCARNNIIALNDLAN
+400 A
-415 NVNLTSLDCSNNLLA
+415 
-430 RLDVSAN
+430 LDVS
-437 FLLEKIICHGNIIS
+437 K
-451 SNTRLLDIIYCLLPD
+451 NTAL
-466 RSVKTTGYIQPLYD
+466 T
-480 DRSSDLDS
+480 
-488 VLATNS
+488 VLGCYN
-494 LNAFNKN
+494 N
-501 WKVSYASD
+501 
-509 STDVS
+509 
-514 PTTGS
+514 
-519 YVCTEVDTTRYIYL
+519 
-533 EVKPNETLKLEFLVD
+533 
-548 NIDDIITI
+548 
-556 VSGKNSKTFRGNFSI
+556 
-571 GQNYDCTFTP
+571 Q
-581 DSTSMI
+581 
-587 IYGNVNELNC
+587 
-597 IGNGDKITALD
+597 ITALD
-608 ISHNS
+608 ITKDTVLTTLYCNENQLTTLD
-613 GVTRLMCDTNNIAW
+613 VTKNIA
-627 LNLNGQALTFLTCS
+627 LTKLYCYKNQLTALDVTKNIALTELYCYE
-641 NNRLTNLDVGGC
+641 NRFTTLDVT
-653 LYLNFLNCS
+653 
-662 DNQIN
+662 
-667 DIKYLNTLSNLNVLI
+667 KNTAL
-682 CNDNRLTSLIVNSN
+682 
-696 NSTFNSIACENNN
+696 E
-709 FSSTQAFDDL
+709 
-719 FCSLPPVSCGYLSI
+719 
-733 IYDSLSNGHTELL
+733 
-746 ASNKYNA
+746 
-753 IRKDWIVMYASDS
+753 
-766 QNIPHTT
+766 
-773 GTYSCPNTFL
+773 
-783 DTIVLGVQRGKYIK
+783 VLGCY
-797 LRFASEFDHSQARV
+797 
-811 ISGSTDTIIQID
+811 
-823 TVWTDTLRVMADAD
+823 
-837 SMIILSNIRNINRF
+837 
-851 SCRDNGENILSIYIS
+851 
-866 ESKFLEEL
+866 
-874 DCANNNIRNLSTI
+874 
-887 SSDYLSKL
+887 
-895 DCSNNQI
+895 NNQI
-902 KNLYVNTGISTL
+902 KALDVTKNTALTKLY
-914 NCAHNQIETLFVRDI
+914 C
-929 DSSLEELDCSDNL
+929 
-942 IDKLDISNNEKITYL
+942 Y
-957 NCSGNNISVLS
+957 
-968 LSNNPYIET
+968 
-977 LICARN
+977 
-983 NITSLDLMSNDI
+983 
-995 LESVDLSNNPQ
+995 NNPQ
-1006 FCNLNIS
+1006 LNSLNI
-1013 DTSVL
+1013 VGNNAI
-1018 KRISLYGCNFS
+1018 KNIYIYGCNFS
-1029 SCGLDSVFRALPR
+1029 ACGLDSIFRDLPQC
-1042 RLPTD
+1042 LPTD
-1047 SAVIFIKD
+1047 SAKILIK
-1055 STATNP
+1055 SNASTNP
-1061 GADGCRDTIASHR
+1061 GTDGCRDTIASHR

-1143 DTSWSYWQLPAKA
+1143 GTSWSYWQLPAKA
-1156 DNMVFFGDITRFN
+1156 DSMVFFGDITRFN

-1189 ELRCIGN
+1189 ELQCIGN

-1346 IKIYPNPVADI
+1346 IKIYPNPVTDI

-1401 GTVAK
+1401 GAVAK

>member
-1 MKRTTN
+1 MKKTTN

-50 QAATPVKIVSGSGEY
+50 QAATPVKIVSGSGEF

-103 VTGIDLSHNTIIT
+103 ITGIDLSHNTIIT

-149 NLDSTTELTKLS
+149 DLDSTTELTKLS

-216 RLYCSLPDRT
+216 LLYCSLPDRT

-276 SYACTTLHDSVNMD
+276 SYACTTLHDSVNMNR
-290 SYIKLNVVRDS
+290 YITLTVADDIYLDFRA
-301 VIKLNFAADQAATPI
+301 AADNTHI
-316 MIVSGSNKYNLT
+316 RIVSGSNIQNIT
-328 IGTSWVGIQN
+328 IGTNWLS
-338 YLADDDV
+338 LASYIADGTE
-345 MTIYGDITKFNC
+345 MKIYGDLTVLDCRNNGANIQALDVTKNT
-357 SGNGNNIHDIL
+357 
-368 NVAADTILTELICT
+368 ALTELYCNENQLTALDVTKNTALTTLYCYENQLTALDVSKNTALTVLYCYRNRLTALDVTKNMALTKLYCYENQLTALDVTKNT
-382 DNNISLL
+382 DLVTLYCNENQLTAL
-389 NISRNTQLRKL
+389 DVTKNTALTTLYCYKNQLT
-400 NCARNNIIALNDLAN
+400 ALDVTKNTDLVMLYCNENRITTLDVTKNTALTELYCHKN
-415 NVNLTSLDCSNNLLA
+415 QLTSLDVSKNTALTTLYCYKNQLTALDVTKNTDLVMLYCNENQLTA
-430 RLDVSAN
+430 LDVS
-437 FLLEKIICHGNIIS
+437 K
-451 SNTRLLDIIYCLLPD
+451 NTAL
-466 RSVKTTGYIQPLYD
+466 
-480 DRSSDLDS
+480 
-488 VLATNS
+488 
-494 LNAFNKN
+494 
-501 WKVSYASD
+501 
-509 STDVS
+509 
-514 PTTGS
+514 
-519 YVCTEVDTTRYIYL
+519 
-533 EVKPNETLKLEFLVD
+533 
-548 NIDDIITI
+548 TI
-556 VSGKNSKTFRGNFSI
+556 LGCYNN
-571 GQNYDCTFTP
+571 Q
-581 DSTSMI
+581 
-587 IYGNVNELNC
+587 
-597 IGNGDKITALD
+597 ITALD
-608 ISHNS
+608 ITKDTVLTTLYCNENQLTTLD
-613 GVTRLMCDTNNIAW
+613 VTKNIA
-627 LNLNGQALTFLTCS
+627 LTKLYCYKNQLTALDVTKNIALTELYCYE
-641 NNRLTNLDVGGC
+641 NRFTTLDVT
-653 LYLNFLNCS
+653 
-662 DNQIN
+662 
-667 DIKYLNTLSNLNVLI
+667 KNTAL
-682 CNDNRLTSLIVNSN
+682 
-696 NSTFNSIACENNN
+696 E
-709 FSSTQAFDDL
+709 
-719 FCSLPPVSCGYLSI
+719 
-733 IYDSLSNGHTELL
+733 
-746 ASNKYNA
+746 
-753 IRKDWIVMYASDS
+753 
-766 QNIPHTT
+766 
-773 GTYSCPNTFL
+773 
-783 DTIVLGVQRGKYIK
+783 VLGCY
-797 LRFASEFDHSQARV
+797 
-811 ISGSTDTIIQID
+811 
-823 TVWTDTLRVMADAD
+823 
-837 SMIILSNIRNINRF
+837 
-851 SCRDNGENILSIYIS
+851 
-866 ESKFLEEL
+866 
-874 DCANNNIRNLSTI
+874 
-887 SSDYLSKL
+887 
-895 DCSNNQI
+895 NNQI
-902 KNLYVNTGISTL
+902 KALDVTKNTALTKLY
-914 NCAHNQIETLFVRDI
+914 C
-929 DSSLEELDCSDNL
+929 
-942 IDKLDISNNEKITYL
+942 Y
-957 NCSGNNISVLS
+957 
-968 LSNNPYIET
+968 
-977 LICARN
+977 
-983 NITSLDLMSNDI
+983 
-995 LESVDLSNNPQ
+995 NNPQ
-1006 FCNLNIS
+1006 LNSLNI
-1013 DTSVL
+1013 VGNNAI
-1018 KRISLYGCNFS
+1018 KNIYIYGCNFS
-1029 SCGLDSVFRALPR
+1029 ACGLDSIFRDLPQC
-1042 RLPTD
+1042 LPTD
-1047 SAVIFIKD
+1047 SAKILIK
-1055 STATNP
+1055 SNASTNP
-1061 GADGCRDTIASHR
+1061 GTDGCRDTIASHR

-1143 DTSWSYWQLPAKA
+1143 GTSWSYWQLPAKA
-1156 DNMVFFGDITRFN
+1156 DSMVFFGDITRFN

-1178 AISTKTNTILE
+1178 AISTKTNIILE
-1189 ELRCIGN
+1189 ELQCIGN
-1196 SISALDLSHNV
+1196 AISTLDLSHNV

-1226 NHKLTELAC
+1226 NHKLTKLAC

-1287 KDGTSTNP
+1287 KDGTSSNP

-1332 TPTDNDRHLTNETD
+1332 TPTDNDRHLINETD

-1372 YGIEVARATDTDKV
+1372 YGIEVARAIDTDKV

>member
-216 RLYCSLPDRT
+216 LLYCSLPDRT

-290 SYIKLNVVRDS
+290 RYITLTVADGVGVYLDFRA
-301 VIKLNFAADQAATPI
+301 AADNTHI
-316 MIVSGSNKYNLT
+316 RIVSGSNIQNIT
-328 IGTSWVGIQN
+328 IGTNWLS
-338 YLADDDV
+338 LASYIADGTE
-345 MTIYGDITKFNC
+345 MKIYGDLTVLDC
-357 SGNGNNIHDIL
+357 GNNGANIQALDVTK
-368 NVAADTILTELICT
+368 NTALTELYCHRNQLTALDVTKNTALTTLYCYENQLTALDVTKNTALTKLYCYENQLTALDVTKNT
-382 DNNISLL
+382 DLVMLYCNEN
-389 NISRNTQLRKL
+389 QLT
-400 NCARNNIIALNDLAN
+400 A
-415 NVNLTSLDCSNNLLA
+415 
-430 RLDVSAN
+430 LDVS
-437 FLLEKIICHGNIIS
+437 K
-451 SNTRLLDIIYCLLPD
+451 NTAL
-466 RSVKTTGYIQPLYD
+466 T
-480 DRSSDLDS
+480 
-488 VLATNS
+488 VLGCYN
-494 LNAFNKN
+494 N
-501 WKVSYASD
+501 
-509 STDVS
+509 
-514 PTTGS
+514 
-519 YVCTEVDTTRYIYL
+519 
-533 EVKPNETLKLEFLVD
+533 
-548 NIDDIITI
+548 
-556 VSGKNSKTFRGNFSI
+556 
-571 GQNYDCTFTP
+571 Q
-581 DSTSMI
+581 
-587 IYGNVNELNC
+587 
-597 IGNGDKITALD
+597 ITALD
-608 ISHNS
+608 ITKDTVLTTLYCNENQLTTLD
-613 GVTRLMCDTNNIAW
+613 VTKNIA
-627 LNLNGQALTFLTCS
+627 LTKLYCYKNQLTALDVTKNIALTELYC
-641 NNRLTNLDVGGC
+641 NENRLTALD
-653 LYLNFLNCS
+653 
-662 DNQIN
+662 IT
-667 DIKYLNTLSNLNVLI
+667 KNTAL
-682 CNDNRLTSLIVNSN
+682 
-696 NSTFNSIACENNN
+696 E
-709 FSSTQAFDDL
+709 
-719 FCSLPPVSCGYLSI
+719 
-733 IYDSLSNGHTELL
+733 
-746 ASNKYNA
+746 
-753 IRKDWIVMYASDS
+753 
-766 QNIPHTT
+766 
-773 GTYSCPNTFL
+773 
-783 DTIVLGVQRGKYIK
+783 VLGCY
-797 LRFASEFDHSQARV
+797 
-811 ISGSTDTIIQID
+811 
-823 TVWTDTLRVMADAD
+823 
-837 SMIILSNIRNINRF
+837 
-851 SCRDNGENILSIYIS
+851 
-866 ESKFLEEL
+866 
-874 DCANNNIRNLSTI
+874 
-887 SSDYLSKL
+887 
-895 DCSNNQI
+895 NNQI
-902 KNLYVNTGISTL
+902 KALDVTKNTALTKLY
-914 NCAHNQIETLFVRDI
+914 C
-929 DSSLEELDCSDNL
+929 
-942 IDKLDISNNEKITYL
+942 Y
-957 NCSGNNISVLS
+957 
-968 LSNNPYIET
+968 
-977 LICARN
+977 
-983 NITSLDLMSNDI
+983 
-995 LESVDLSNNPQ
+995 NNPQ
-1006 FCNLNIS
+1006 LNSLNI
-1013 DTSVL
+1013 VGNNAI
-1018 KRISLYGCNFS
+1018 KNIYIYGCNFS
-1029 SCGLDSVFRALPR
+1029 ACGLDSIFRDLPQC
-1042 RLPTD
+1042 LPTD
-1047 SAVIFIKD
+1047 SAKILIK
-1055 STATNP
+1055 SNASTNP
-1061 GADGCRDTIASHR
+1061 GTDGCRDTIASHR

-1143 DTSWSYWQLPAKA
+1143 GTSWSYWQLPAKA
-1156 DNMVFFGDITRFN
+1156 DSMVFFGDITRFN

-1178 AISTKTNTILE
+1178 AISTKTNPILE
-1189 ELRCIGN
+1189 ELQCIGN
-1196 SISALDLSHNV
+1196 AISTLDLSHNV

-1226 NHKLTELAC
+1226 NHKLTKLAC

-1295 GSGGCQDTIASHKNW
+1295 GSSGCQDTIASHKNW

-1332 TPTDNDRHLTNETD
+1332 TPTGNDRHLTNETD
-1346 IKIYPNPVADI
+1346 IKIYPNPVTDI

-1401 GTVAK
+1401 GAVAK

>member
-290 SYIKLNVVRDS
+290 RYITLTVADGVGVYLDFRA
-301 VIKLNFAADQAATPI
+301 AADNTHI
-316 MIVSGSNKYNLT
+316 RIVSGSNIQNIT
-328 IGTSWVGIQN
+328 IGTNWLS
-338 YLADDDV
+338 LASYIADGTE
-345 MTIYGDITKFNC
+345 MKIYGDVTVLDC
-357 SGNGNNIHDIL
+357 GNNGANIQALDVTK
-368 NVAADTILTELICT
+368 NTALTELYCHRNQLTALDVTKNTALTVLYCYRNQLTALDVTKNTALTTLYCYENQLTALDVTKNTALTKLYCYENQLTALDVTKNT
-382 DNNISLL
+382 DLVMLYCNEN
-389 NISRNTQLRKL
+389 QLT
-400 NCARNNIIALNDLAN
+400 A
-415 NVNLTSLDCSNNLLA
+415 
-430 RLDVSAN
+430 LDVS
-437 FLLEKIICHGNIIS
+437 K
-451 SNTRLLDIIYCLLPD
+451 NTAL
-466 RSVKTTGYIQPLYD
+466 T
-480 DRSSDLDS
+480 
-488 VLATNS
+488 VLGCYN
-494 LNAFNKN
+494 N
-501 WKVSYASD
+501 
-509 STDVS
+509 
-514 PTTGS
+514 
-519 YVCTEVDTTRYIYL
+519 
-533 EVKPNETLKLEFLVD
+533 
-548 NIDDIITI
+548 
-556 VSGKNSKTFRGNFSI
+556 
-571 GQNYDCTFTP
+571 Q
-581 DSTSMI
+581 
-587 IYGNVNELNC
+587 
-597 IGNGDKITALD
+597 ITALD
-608 ISHNS
+608 ITKDTVLTTLYCNENQLTTLD
-613 GVTRLMCDTNNIAW
+613 VTKNIA
-627 LNLNGQALTFLTCS
+627 LTKLYCYKNQLTALDVTKNIALTELYCYE
-641 NNRLTNLDVGGC
+641 NRFTTLDVT
-653 LYLNFLNCS
+653 
-662 DNQIN
+662 
-667 DIKYLNTLSNLNVLI
+667 KNTAL
-682 CNDNRLTSLIVNSN
+682 
-696 NSTFNSIACENNN
+696 E
-709 FSSTQAFDDL
+709 
-719 FCSLPPVSCGYLSI
+719 
-733 IYDSLSNGHTELL
+733 
-746 ASNKYNA
+746 
-753 IRKDWIVMYASDS
+753 
-766 QNIPHTT
+766 
-773 GTYSCPNTFL
+773 
-783 DTIVLGVQRGKYIK
+783 VLGCY
-797 LRFASEFDHSQARV
+797 
-811 ISGSTDTIIQID
+811 
-823 TVWTDTLRVMADAD
+823 
-837 SMIILSNIRNINRF
+837 
-851 SCRDNGENILSIYIS
+851 
-866 ESKFLEEL
+866 
-874 DCANNNIRNLSTI
+874 
-887 SSDYLSKL
+887 
-895 DCSNNQI
+895 NNQI
-902 KNLYVNTGISTL
+902 KALDVTKNTALTKLY
-914 NCAHNQIETLFVRDI
+914 C
-929 DSSLEELDCSDNL
+929 
-942 IDKLDISNNEKITYL
+942 Y
-957 NCSGNNISVLS
+957 
-968 LSNNPYIET
+968 
-977 LICARN
+977 
-983 NITSLDLMSNDI
+983 
-995 LESVDLSNNPQ
+995 NNPQ
-1006 FCNLNIS
+1006 LNSLNI
-1013 DTSVL
+1013 VGNNAI
-1018 KRISLYGCNFS
+1018 KNIYIYGCNFS
-1029 SCGLDSVFRALPR
+1029 ACGLDSIFRDLPQC
-1042 RLPTD
+1042 LPTD
-1047 SAVIFIKD
+1047 SAKILIK
-1055 STATNP
+1055 SNSSTNP
-1061 GADGCRDTIASHR
+1061 GTDGCRDTIASHR

-1128 HIRFTCGSTDTILTV
+1128 HIRVISGATDTILTV
-1143 DTSWSYWQLPAKA
+1143 GLSWKSLQLPARA
-1156 DNMVFFGDITRFN
+1156 DSMVFFGDITRFN

-1226 NHKLTELAC
+1226 NHKLTKLAC

-1295 GSGGCQDTIASHKNW
+1295 GSSGCQDTIASHKNW

-1315 NGGSPDTIANTH
+1315 NGGDTIANTH

-1332 TPTDNDRHLTNETD
+1332 TPTGNDRHLTNETD
-1346 IKIYPNPVADI
+1346 IKIYPNPVTDI

-1401 GTVAK
+1401 GAVAK
-1406 MVKQ
+1406 MIKQ

>member
-1 MKRTTN
+1 MKKTTN

-216 RLYCSLPDRT
+216 LLYCSLPDRT

-290 SYIKLNVVRDS
+290 RYITLTVADGVGVYLDFRA
-301 VIKLNFAADQAATPI
+301 AADNTHI
-316 MIVSGSNKYNLT
+316 RIVSGSNIQNIT
-328 IGTSWVGIQN
+328 IGTDWLS
-338 YLADDDV
+338 LASYIADGTE
-345 MTIYGDITKFNC
+345 MKIYGDLTVLDC
-357 SGNGNNIHDIL
+357 GNNGANIQALDVTK
-368 NVAADTILTELICT
+368 NTALTELYCNENQLT
-382 DNNISLL
+382 ALDVTK
-389 NISRNTQLRKL
+389 NTALTTLYCYENQLT
-400 NCARNNIIALNDLAN
+400 A
-415 NVNLTSLDCSNNLLA
+415 
-430 RLDVSAN
+430 LDVS
-437 FLLEKIICHGNIIS
+437 K
-451 SNTRLLDIIYCLLPD
+451 NTALTVLYCYRNRLTALDVTKNMALTKLYCYENQLTALD
-466 RSVKTTGYIQPLYD
+466 VTKNTDLVTLYCNENQLTALDVTKNTALTTLYCYKNQLTALD
-480 DRSSDLDS
+480 VTKNTDL
-488 VLATNS
+488 VMLYCNENQLTA
-494 LNAFNKN
+494 L
-501 WKVSYASD
+501 
-509 STDVS
+509 DVS
-514 PTTGS
+514 KNTA
-519 YVCTEVDTTRYIYL
+519 L
-533 EVKPNETLKLEFLVD
+533 
-548 NIDDIITI
+548 TI
-556 VSGKNSKTFRGNFSI
+556 LGCYNN
-571 GQNYDCTFTP
+571 Q
-581 DSTSMI
+581 
-587 IYGNVNELNC
+587 
-597 IGNGDKITALD
+597 ITALD
-608 ISHNS
+608 ITKDTVLTTLYCNENQLTTLD
-613 GVTRLMCDTNNIAW
+613 VTKNIA
-627 LNLNGQALTFLTCS
+627 LTKLYCYKNQLTALDVTKNIALTELYCYE
-641 NNRLTNLDVGGC
+641 NRFTTLDVT
-653 LYLNFLNCS
+653 
-662 DNQIN
+662 
-667 DIKYLNTLSNLNVLI
+667 KNTAL
-682 CNDNRLTSLIVNSN
+682 
-696 NSTFNSIACENNN
+696 E
-709 FSSTQAFDDL
+709 
-719 FCSLPPVSCGYLSI
+719 
-733 IYDSLSNGHTELL
+733 
-746 ASNKYNA
+746 
-753 IRKDWIVMYASDS
+753 
-766 QNIPHTT
+766 
-773 GTYSCPNTFL
+773 
-783 DTIVLGVQRGKYIK
+783 VLGCY
-797 LRFASEFDHSQARV
+797 
-811 ISGSTDTIIQID
+811 
-823 TVWTDTLRVMADAD
+823 
-837 SMIILSNIRNINRF
+837 
-851 SCRDNGENILSIYIS
+851 
-866 ESKFLEEL
+866 
-874 DCANNNIRNLSTI
+874 
-887 SSDYLSKL
+887 
-895 DCSNNQI
+895 NNQI
-902 KNLYVNTGISTL
+902 KALDVTKNTALTKLY
-914 NCAHNQIETLFVRDI
+914 C
-929 DSSLEELDCSDNL
+929 
-942 IDKLDISNNEKITYL
+942 Y
-957 NCSGNNISVLS
+957 
-968 LSNNPYIET
+968 
-977 LICARN
+977 
-983 NITSLDLMSNDI
+983 
-995 LESVDLSNNPQ
+995 NNPQ
-1006 FCNLNIS
+1006 LNNLNI
-1013 DTSVL
+1013 VGNNAI
-1018 KRISLYGCNFS
+1018 KNIYIYGCNFS
-1029 SCGLDSVFRALPR
+1029 ACGLDSIFRDLPQC
-1042 RLPTD
+1042 LPTD
-1047 SAVIFIKD
+1047 SAKILIK
-1055 STATNP
+1055 SNASTNP
-1061 GADGCRDTIASHR
+1061 GTDGCRDTIASHR

-1143 DTSWSYWQLPAKA
+1143 GTSWSYWQLPAKA
-1156 DNMVFFGDITRFN
+1156 DSMVFFGDITRFN

-1178 AISTKTNTILE
+1178 AISTKTNIILE
-1189 ELRCIGN
+1189 ELQCIGN
-1196 SISALDLSHNV
+1196 AISTLDLSHNV

-1226 NHKLTELAC
+1226 NHKLTKLAC

-1357 LYLSATASTIHIYDI
+1357 LYLSATASTIQIYDI

-1401 GTVAK
+1401 GAVAK

>member
-149 NLDSTTELTKLS
+149 DLDSTTELTKLS

-216 RLYCSLPDRT
+216 LLYCSLPDRT

-290 SYIKLNVVRDS
+290 RYITLTVADGAYIYLDFRA
-301 VIKLNFAADQAATPI
+301 AADNTHI
-316 MIVSGSNKYNLT
+316 RIVSGSNIQNIT
-328 IGTSWVGIQN
+328 IGTDWLS
-338 YLADDDV
+338 LASYIADGTE
-345 MTIYGDITKFNC
+345 MKIYGDLTVLDC
-357 SGNGNNIHDIL
+357 GNNGANIQALDVTK
-368 NVAADTILTELICT
+368 NTALTELYCH
-382 DNNISLL
+382 
-389 NISRNTQLRKL
+389 RNQLT
-400 NCARNNIIALNDLAN
+400 A
-415 NVNLTSLDCSNNLLA
+415 
-430 RLDVSAN
+430 LDVSKNTA
-437 FLLEKIICHGNIIS
+437 LTVLYCHRNQLTALDVTK
-451 SNTRLLDIIYCLLPD
+451 NTALTTLYCYENQLTALDITKNTALITLYCNGNQLTALD
-466 RSVKTTGYIQPLYD
+466 VTKNTALTTLSCYNNQ
-480 DRSSDLDS
+480 
-488 VLATNS
+488 
-494 LNAFNKN
+494 
-501 WKVSYASD
+501 
-509 STDVS
+509 
-514 PTTGS
+514 
-519 YVCTEVDTTRYIYL
+519 
-533 EVKPNETLKLEFLVD
+533 
-548 NIDDIITI
+548 
-556 VSGKNSKTFRGNFSI
+556 
-571 GQNYDCTFTP
+571 
-581 DSTSMI
+581 
-587 IYGNVNELNC
+587 
-597 IGNGDKITALD
+597 ITALD
-608 ISHNS
+608 ITKDTVLKMLYCNENRITTLD
-613 GVTRLMCDTNNIAW
+613 VTKNTALTELYCHKNQLTTLDVTKNTDLVMLYCNENQLTALDVSKNTALTVLGCYNNQITALDITKDTVLTTLYCNENQLTTLDVTKNIA
-627 LNLNGQALTFLTCS
+627 LTKLYCYKNQLTALDVTKNIALTELYCYE
-641 NNRLTNLDVGGC
+641 NRFTTLDVT
-653 LYLNFLNCS
+653 
-662 DNQIN
+662 
-667 DIKYLNTLSNLNVLI
+667 KNTAL
-682 CNDNRLTSLIVNSN
+682 
-696 NSTFNSIACENNN
+696 E
-709 FSSTQAFDDL
+709 
-719 FCSLPPVSCGYLSI
+719 
-733 IYDSLSNGHTELL
+733 
-746 ASNKYNA
+746 
-753 IRKDWIVMYASDS
+753 
-766 QNIPHTT
+766 
-773 GTYSCPNTFL
+773 
-783 DTIVLGVQRGKYIK
+783 VLGCY
-797 LRFASEFDHSQARV
+797 
-811 ISGSTDTIIQID
+811 
-823 TVWTDTLRVMADAD
+823 
-837 SMIILSNIRNINRF
+837 
-851 SCRDNGENILSIYIS
+851 
-866 ESKFLEEL
+866 
-874 DCANNNIRNLSTI
+874 
-887 SSDYLSKL
+887 
-895 DCSNNQI
+895 NNQI
-902 KNLYVNTGISTL
+902 KALDVTKNTALTKLY
-914 NCAHNQIETLFVRDI
+914 C
-929 DSSLEELDCSDNL
+929 
-942 IDKLDISNNEKITYL
+942 Y
-957 NCSGNNISVLS
+957 
-968 LSNNPYIET
+968 
-977 LICARN
+977 
-983 NITSLDLMSNDI
+983 
-995 LESVDLSNNPQ
+995 NNPQ
-1006 FCNLNIS
+1006 LNSLNI
-1013 DTSVL
+1013 VGNNAI
-1018 KRISLYGCNFS
+1018 KNIYIYGCNFS
-1029 SCGLDSVFRALPR
+1029 ACGLDSIFRDLPQC
-1042 RLPTD
+1042 LPTD
-1047 SAVIFIKD
+1047 SAKILIK
-1055 STATNP
+1055 SNASTNP
-1061 GADGCRDTIASHR
+1061 GTDGCRDTIASHR

-1128 HIRFTCGSTDTILTV
+1128 HIRVISGATDTILTV
-1143 DTSWSYWQLPAKA
+1143 GLSWKSLQLPARA
-1156 DNMVFFGDITRFN
+1156 DSMVFFGDITRFN

-1189 ELRCIGN
+1189 ELQCIGN

-1213 CLGNRLT
+1213 CLGNQLT

-1226 NHKLTELAC
+1226 NHKLTKLAC

-1332 TPTDNDRHLTNETD
+1332 TPTGNDRHLTNETD
-1346 IKIYPNPVADI
+1346 IKIYPNPVADV
-1357 LYLSATASTIHIYDI
+1357 LYLSATARTIRVYNI
-1372 YGIEVARATDTDKV
+1372 YGIEVAHATDTDKV

-1401 GTVAK
+1401 GAVAK

>member
-74 GMQNYLAD
+74 RMQNYLAD

-216 RLYCSLPDRT
+216 LLYCSLPDRT

-276 SYACTTLHDSVNMD
+276 SYTCTTLHDSVNMD
-290 SYIKLNVVRDS
+290 RYITLTVADGAYIYLDFKA
-301 VIKLNFAADQAATPI
+301 AADNTHI
-316 MIVSGSNKYNLT
+316 RIVSGSNIQNIT
-328 IGTSWVGIQN
+328 IGTDWLS
-338 YLADDDV
+338 LASYIADGTE
-345 MTIYGDITKFNC
+345 MKIYGDVTVLDCRNNGANIQALDVTKNT
-357 SGNGNNIHDIL
+357 
-368 NVAADTILTELICT
+368 ALTELYCH
-382 DNNISLL
+382 
-389 NISRNTQLRKL
+389 RNQLT
-400 NCARNNIIALNDLAN
+400 A
-415 NVNLTSLDCSNNLLA
+415 
-430 RLDVSAN
+430 LDVSKNTA
-437 FLLEKIICHGNIIS
+437 LTVLYCHRNQLTALDVTK
-451 SNTRLLDIIYCLLPD
+451 NTALTTLYCYENQLTALDITKNTALITLYCNGNQLTALD
-466 RSVKTTGYIQPLYD
+466 VTKNTALTTLSCYNNQ
-480 DRSSDLDS
+480 
-488 VLATNS
+488 
-494 LNAFNKN
+494 
-501 WKVSYASD
+501 
-509 STDVS
+509 
-514 PTTGS
+514 
-519 YVCTEVDTTRYIYL
+519 
-533 EVKPNETLKLEFLVD
+533 
-548 NIDDIITI
+548 
-556 VSGKNSKTFRGNFSI
+556 
-571 GQNYDCTFTP
+571 
-581 DSTSMI
+581 
-587 IYGNVNELNC
+587 
-597 IGNGDKITALD
+597 ITALD
-608 ISHNS
+608 ITKDTVLKMLYCNENRITTLD
-613 GVTRLMCDTNNIAW
+613 VTKNT
-627 LNLNGQALTFLTCS
+627 ALTELYCHKNQLTTLDVTKNTDLVMLYC
-641 NNRLTNLDVGGC
+641 NENRLTALDVTKNTALTT
-653 LYLNFLNCS
+653 LYCNE
-662 DNQIN
+662 NQ
-667 DIKYLNTLSNLNVLI
+667 
-682 CNDNRLTSLIVNSN
+682 LTSLDVSKNTALTILGCYN
-696 NSTFNSIACENNN
+696 NQITALDITKDTVLTTLYCNENQLTTLDVTKNIALTKLYCYKNQLTALDVTKNI
-709 FSSTQAFDDL
+709 AL
-719 FCSLPPVSCGYLSI
+719 
-733 IYDSLSNGHTELL
+733 TELYCYE
-746 ASNKYNA
+746 N
-753 IRKDWIVMYASDS
+753 RF
-766 QNIPHTT
+766 TT
-773 GTYSCPNTFL
+773 LDVTKNTAL
-783 DTIVLGVQRGKYIK
+783 EVLGCY
-797 LRFASEFDHSQARV
+797 
-811 ISGSTDTIIQID
+811 
-823 TVWTDTLRVMADAD
+823 
-837 SMIILSNIRNINRF
+837 
-851 SCRDNGENILSIYIS
+851 
-866 ESKFLEEL
+866 
-874 DCANNNIRNLSTI
+874 
-887 SSDYLSKL
+887 
-895 DCSNNQI
+895 NNQI
-902 KNLYVNTGISTL
+902 KALDVTKNTALTKLY
-914 NCAHNQIETLFVRDI
+914 C
-929 DSSLEELDCSDNL
+929 
-942 IDKLDISNNEKITYL
+942 Y
-957 NCSGNNISVLS
+957 
-968 LSNNPYIET
+968 
-977 LICARN
+977 
-983 NITSLDLMSNDI
+983 
-995 LESVDLSNNPQ
+995 NNPQ
-1006 FCNLNIS
+1006 LNSLNI
-1013 DTSVL
+1013 VGNNAI
-1018 KRISLYGCNFS
+1018 KNIYIYGCNFS
-1029 SCGLDSVFRALPR
+1029 ACGLDSIFRDLPQC
-1042 RLPTD
+1042 LPTD
-1047 SAVIFIKD
+1047 SAKILIK
-1055 STATNP
+1055 SNASTNP
-1061 GADGCRDTIASHR
+1061 GTDGCRDTIASHR

-1143 DTSWSYWQLPAKA
+1143 GTSWSYWQLPAKA
-1156 DNMVFFGDITRFN
+1156 DSMVFFGDITRFN
-1169 CNTNGNNIT
+1169 CSMNGNNIT

-1196 SISALDLSHNV
+1196 AISTLDLSHNV

-1226 NHKLTELAC
+1226 NHKLTKLAC

-1295 GSGGCQDTIASHKNW
+1295 GSSGCQDTIASHKNW

-1372 YGIEVARATDTDKV
+1372 YGIEVARAIDTDKV